1 MKKIDKEIKSFARL
15 VYKLTRRIPRGKVV
29 TYQTIA
35 RVMKNSGACR
45 AVGNALN
52 RNPYAPLVPCH
63 RVIKSNGEIGGFASG
78 VDKKKKILKKEGV
91 KITNNRIDLVKYGY
105 KFKIKK

>member
-1 MKKIDKEIKSFARL
+1 MTFSSQ
-15 VYKLTRRIPRGKVV
+15 VYKLTILIPRGKVS
-29 TYQTIA
+29 TYQEIA
-35 RVMKNSGACR
+35 IALGRPKACR

-52 RNPYAPLVPCH
+52 KNPYAPLVPCH

-78 VDKKKKILKKEGV
+78 VDEKKKILKKEGI
-91 KITNNRIDLVKYGY
+91 KITNNRIDLVVYGY